1 MGFNENLKRLRQ
13 RNNLTQDQLAEK
25 LYISRQSISKWEQGV
40 AEPNLETINK
50 LTEILNCTIGDLI
63 GGETAAHSSAPTP
76 AQQNNYPNQAQSQAE
91 ALTEKTKFTALA
103 KKAQPSP
110 DAKKTSS
117 DAEKSR
123 QKRLADLILWLSALP
138 LLISIVALPFIKSKF
153 VLPMWGT
160 NPIFYVILSALVFVL
175 VGGLFFTYT
184 NNKKDKTKLDFII
197 FYVSCLIFIISLA
210 LIALMCATS
219 NLKVESSDY
228 FFSLITAAI
237 SVTIMLLDT
246 IKIIASYK
254 LKKRDNIK
262 LNKTNK
268 MNNILIIINL
278 ILNLALIICGIILK
292 SKYCIFAT
300 FLTLTLSLATL
311 IIFKNN
317 KKSAN

>member
-13 RNNLTQDQLAEK
+13 RKNLTQDQLAEK

-50 LTEILNCTIGDLI
+50 LTEILDCTIGDLI
-63 GGETAAHSSAPTP
+63 GGETAAHSSALTP
-76 AQQNNYPNQAQSQAE
+76 AQRNDDPNQAQAVTPAE
-91 ALTEKTKFTALA
+91 DAKLAALA
-103 KKAQPSP
+103 KKVQP
-110 DAKKTSS
+110 SS

-153 VLPMWGT
+153 VLPIWGA
-160 NPIFYVILSALVFVL
+160 NSIFYVILSALAFVL
-175 VGGLFFTYT
+175 VSGLFFTYA
-184 NNKKDKTKLDFII
+184 NNKKDKTKLDFNIVYI
-197 FYVSCLIFIISLA
+197 SCLIFIISLA

-219 NLKVESSDY
+219 NLKIESSDY
-228 FFSLITAAI
+228 YFSLITAAI
-237 SVTIMLLDT
+237 GATLLLLDT
-246 IKIIASYK
+246 IKIVDSYK
-254 LKKRDNIK
+254 LQKRDYIK

-268 MNNILIIINL
+268 IKNILIIINL
-278 ILNLALIICGIILK
+278 ILNLALIICSLTLK

-300 FLTLTLSLATL
+300 FLTLTLSLTTL

-317 KKSAN
+317 KKSEN

>member
-13 RNNLTQDQLAEK
+13 RKNLTQDQLAEK

-50 LTEILNCTIGDLI
+50 LTEILDCTIGDLI
-63 GGETAAHSSAPTP
+63 GGETAAHSSALTP
-76 AQQNNYPNQAQSQAE
+76 AQQNDDPNQAQAVTPAE
-91 ALTEKTKFTALA
+91 NAKLAALA
-103 KKAQPSP
+103 KKAQP
-110 DAKKTSS
+110 SS

-153 VLPMWGT
+153 VLPIWGA

-175 VGGLFFTYT
+175 IGGLFFTYA
-184 NNKKDKTKLDFII
+184 NNKKDKTKLDFNII
-197 FYVSCLIFIISLA
+197 YISCLIFIISLA

-219 NLKVESSDY
+219 NLKIESSDY
-228 FFSLITAAI
+228 YFSLITAAI
-237 SVTIMLLDT
+237 GATLLLLDT
-246 IKIIASYK
+246 IKIVGSYK
-254 LKKRDNIK
+254 LQKRDYIK

-268 MNNILIIINL
+268 INNILIIINL
-278 ILNLALIICGIILK
+278 ILNLALIICSLTLK

-300 FLTLTLSLATL
+300 FLTLTLSLTTL

-317 KKSAN
+317 KKSEN